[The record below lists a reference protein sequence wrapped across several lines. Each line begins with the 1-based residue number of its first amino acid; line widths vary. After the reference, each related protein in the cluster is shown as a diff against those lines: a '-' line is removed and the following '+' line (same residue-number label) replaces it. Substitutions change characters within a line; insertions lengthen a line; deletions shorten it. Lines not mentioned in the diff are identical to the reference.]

1 MSNTQDE
8 IRMEVVRD
16 LVHEL
21 WQLDSR
27 PDLEDDCVAYAYER
41 YDELPV
47 YQLVIEF
54 LSTHCGQAM
63 SNQDL
68 EHMHKEALLNAN
80 SEESYKILKQRQ
92 ENSL

>member
-1 MSNTQDE
+1 MSIIFEQE
-8 IRMEVVRD
+8 RQEEVRD

-27 PDLEDDCVAYAYER
+27 PDLEDDCVEYAYSR

-47 YQLVIEF
+47 YQSIIAF
-54 LSTHCGQAM
+54 LSSHCGQAL

-68 EHMHKEALLNAN
+68 EHMAKETNL
-80 SEESYKILKQRQ
+80 
-92 ENSL
+92 